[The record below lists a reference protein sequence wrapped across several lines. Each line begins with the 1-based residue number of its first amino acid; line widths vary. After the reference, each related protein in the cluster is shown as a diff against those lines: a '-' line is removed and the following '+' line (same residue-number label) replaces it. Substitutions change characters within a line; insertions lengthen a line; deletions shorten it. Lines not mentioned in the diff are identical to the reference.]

1 MIMVAHHYAGVYPKT
16 GPRAGFARCRQQSL
30 PVPVILENLLPVTAT
45 GHHVI
50 PRAETPTLKPNM
62 SLFKV
67 PLHIGL
73 MAHVRHPGEDAA
85 IEVVQRGRQLG
96 WSPGE

>member
-1 MIMVAHHYAGVYPKT
+1 MIMVAHQYAGVYPKT
-16 GPRAGFARCRQQSL
+16 GPRAGFAQRLQQPL

-50 PRAETPTLKPNM
+50 PLAETPTLKPNM
-62 SLFKV
+62 SLFQD
-67 PLHIGL
+67 PLHVGL
-73 MAHVRHPGEDAA
+73 MAHARHPGEDAA
-85 IEVVQRGRQLG
+85 IDVLQRDRQRG